1 MTFSS
6 LARAIGLLSVALLCT
21 GEHKETSQE
30 CPEQTFT
37 GLVLNVTYLES
48 SGDIKWPVGV
58 DPVKKPAIAT
68 GPMVDMYDM
77 IKDR

>member
-1 MTFSS
+1 MTFPS
-6 LARAIGLLSVALLCT
+6 LARAVRLMSMAVLCT

-37 GLVLNVTYLES
+37 GLVLNVTYLETL
-48 SGDIKWPVGV
+48 GEVGWPKGV
-58 DPVKKPAIAT
+58 DPIKNPALAT
-68 GPMVDMYDM
+68 GPMVDMYGM